1 VSVFK
6 NPYAADLGDRVPLDA
21 LADAADAIRR
31 TCAAFDAAR
40 WAASYGPGKWS
51 AAEILVHLA
60 QIEMVFGVRARFA
73 LGTGSYVAQAFEQ
86 DPVMAIESPLVDGP
100 TALQAFLGL
109 RALNVRFFRGLTA
122 SQLAE
127 TFQHP
132 EQGTMA
138 VSDLMAYLAGHDW
151 RHVGQLRQIA
161 NGND

>member
-1 VSVFK
+1 MSVFK

-21 LADAADAIRR
+21 LADAADVIRR
-31 TCAAFDAAR
+31 TCAAFDASR
-40 WAASYGPGKWS
+40 WAASYGPGKWT

-73 LGTGSYVAQAFEQ
+73 LGSGGYVALAFDQ
-86 DPVMAIESPLVDGP
+86 DPFMAVESPLVDGP
-100 TALQAFLGL
+100 TALQGFLGL

-138 VSDLMAYLAGHDW
+138 VSDLVAYLAGHDW

-161 NGND
+161 NGD